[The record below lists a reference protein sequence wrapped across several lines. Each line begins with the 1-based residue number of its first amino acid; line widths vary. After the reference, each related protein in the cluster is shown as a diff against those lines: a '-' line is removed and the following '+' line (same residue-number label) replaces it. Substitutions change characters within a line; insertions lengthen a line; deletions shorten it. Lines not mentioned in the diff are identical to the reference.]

1 MMNEVM
7 KMNPRNVNFSNE
19 CAFNSREYHFAKR
32 RNEVK
37 RLMACGYTKK
47 RAQQL
52 AKKNGY

>member
-1 MMNEVM
+1 
-7 KMNPRNVNFSNE
+7 MNPRNVNFSNE
-19 CAFNSREYHFAKR
+19 CVFNSHEYHFAKR
-32 RNEVK
+32 RNEVE

>member
-1 MMNEVM
+1 
-7 KMNPRNVNFSNE
+7 MNPRNVTFSNE

-37 RLMACGYTKK
+37 RLMAYGYTKK

>member
-1 MMNEVM
+1 
-7 KMNPRNVNFSNE
+7 MNPRGTNFNNE
-19 CAFNSREYHFAKR
+19 YAFNSREYHFAKR